1 MPFAVPWMVADAFYA
16 TGCRRA
22 RAPWRVAAAHTI
34 VARLRPERRRISG
47 PTRFE
52 CVSNFWE
59 QVLACTGVRQYGA
72 VVGTERSCL
81 KGGFTGFRNP
91 GRGASYRTSND
102 QSGQT
107 VAESRQSFGIA
118 RVSHQGISQECF
130 RPQEPIYCAGVNFG
144 YRP

>member
-1 MPFAVPWMVADAFYA
+1 MQAKRTFCEFPSLQMKA
-16 TGCRRA
+16 TQHRN
-22 RAPWRVAAAHTI
+22 
-34 VARLRPERRRISG
+34 RPGGR
-47 PTRFE
+47 
-52 CVSNFWE
+52 
-59 QVLACTGVRQYGA
+59 RQYGA

-144 YRP
+144 YRRR